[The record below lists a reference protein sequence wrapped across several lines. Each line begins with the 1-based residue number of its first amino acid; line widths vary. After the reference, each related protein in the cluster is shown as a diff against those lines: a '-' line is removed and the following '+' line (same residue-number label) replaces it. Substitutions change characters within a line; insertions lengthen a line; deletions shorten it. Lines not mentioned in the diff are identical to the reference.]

1 MALDTTFDLQPETDL
16 PDHETDLP
24 NDTQTD
30 PAPATPDTDRPAAE
44 PVSHTPGGLPAIPL
58 AITTA
63 NSAIAG
69 LSAAAITGGP
79 IGVTAA
85 GIALAAVTTGVA
97 ARSSHKK
104 KSRQAAASRST
115 SPSRTSQGGTPAR
128 TGATAP
134 NRPNRSTSPSA
145 AGRGGASNAGRG
157 GSSASGKAGRS
168 PMTSH
173 GARTAGAAP
182 RGGNRSGGLN
192 LQKAPGRNASPRHTG
207 SGAVPG
213 ARTGG
218 GLSKTPVRGNGAGK
232 GGTLRAGNTARKNPA
247 GSTTKPTSSS
257 AKGAGRL
264 GAIKNLR
271 KDAKSSAPTRAA
283 LRKQDTANRNRLADA
298 KRNLK
303 DAKHDARIGRLN
315 KKGAAAQTLA
325 KALDRA
331 HKARRATADA
341 ARDRKAQ
348 KVASRL
354 DRIRGMRRHAA
365 ARLRMRRRLATSAL
379 RYWGRRLLNASI
391 AAPFGLLG
399 ILTTPLGRKL
409 GWAWLIKPGSK
420 LLARLNQRARNAR
433 AFRDHDIRAAH
444 KTDTQRINDEI
455 AGTVPRAPRHHN
467 TYDAGVT
474 VSEALKFLFDESAS
488 EMEAAAQAYEPGG
501 NMHVL
506 QTIEGMPA
514 AVQSFA
520 NTFAIIAEKSDE
532 SWAMEPEVGEALQDV
547 FQMLS
552 KAAEAAEVV
561 KEVFEA
567 VHAHDIA
574 RIRDPRGSAEAEK
587 GWDVINN
594 EDYA

>member
-1 MALDTTFDLQPETDL
+1 MALDTTFDLPPDTDL

-30 PAPATPDTDRPAAE
+30 SAPATPATDRPAVE

-79 IGVTAA
+79 IGVTVA

-104 KSRQAAASRST
+104 KSRQQAASRSA
-115 SPSRTSQGGTPAR
+115 SPSRTSSGGTPAR
-128 TGATAP
+128 TGSTAA
-134 NRPNRSTSPSA
+134 NRSTSPSSA
-145 AGRGGASNAGRG
+145 RRGGASNAGRG
-157 GSSASGKAGRS
+157 GSSASGKASRS
-168 PMTSH
+168 PLTSN
-173 GARTAGAAP
+173 GARTTGAAS

-192 LQKAPGRNASPRHTG
+192 LQKSPGRSTAARRTGSG
-207 SGAVPG
+207 SGAVPS
-213 ARTGG
+213 ARTAG

-232 GGTLRAGNTARKNPA
+232 GGTLRAGNTARKNST
-247 GSTTKPTSSS
+247 GTTTKPTSSS
-257 AKGAGRL
+257 GKGAGRL

-341 ARDRKAQ
+341 ARDRKAH

-365 ARLRMRRRLATSAL
+365 ARLRMRRRLAASAL
-379 RYWGRRLLNASI
+379 RYWGRRLLNAGI
-391 AAPFGLLG
+391 AAPLGLLG

-420 LLARLNQRARNAR
+420 VLARLNLRARNAR

-444 KTDTQRINDEI
+444 KSDTERINDEI

-547 FQMLS
+547 FQILS
-552 KAAEAAEVV
+552 KAVDAAEVV

-567 VHAHDIA
+567 VHAPDIA
-574 RIRDPRGSAEAEK
+574 RIREPRKSVEAEK

>member
-16 PDHETDLP
+16 PDPEITVD
-24 NDTQTD
+24 DTQPATN
-30 PAPATPDTDRPAAE
+30 PAPTTDRPATE
-44 PVSHTPGGLPAIPL
+44 PISHTPGGLPAIPL

-63 NSAIAG
+63 NTAIAG
-69 LSAAAITGGP
+69 LSAAAIAGGP
-79 IGVTAA
+79 VTAA
-85 GIALAAVTTGVA
+85 AAAGLTLAAVTAGVA
-97 ARSSHKK
+97 ARGNRKK
-104 KSRQAAASRST
+104 KSRAAAPRST
-115 SPSRTSQGGTPAR
+115 SDGRSNNRSGGQGPSAR
-128 TGATAP
+128 TGSTGA
-134 NRPNRSTSPSA
+134 NRSTSPSA
-145 AGRGGASNAGRG
+145 RSGGASNAGRG
-157 GSSASGKAGRS
+157 STAASGKAGRS
-168 PMTSH
+168 PLTPANS
-173 GARTAGAAP
+173 RTPGAAS
-182 RGGNRSGGLN
+182 RGGNRAGGLN
-192 LQKAPGRNASPRHTG
+192 LQKTPGRGTTPRQSASGSRPNAR
-207 SGAVPG
+207 A
-213 ARTGG
+213 AG

-232 GGTLRAGNTARKNPA
+232 GGTLLAGNTSRKNPT
-247 GSTTKPTSSS
+247 GSSNKPTSPSG
-257 AKGAGRL
+257 KGTGRL

-271 KDAKSSAPTRAA
+271 KDTKSSAPTRAA
-283 LRKQDTANRNRLADA
+283 LRKQDTANRNRRAEA
-298 KRNLK
+298 KRAFK
-303 DAKHDARIGRLN
+303 DAKHEARIGRLN
-315 KKGAAAQTLA
+315 KKGAAARTLA

-331 HKARRATADA
+331 HKARRDLGDT
-341 ARDRKAQ
+341 ARDRKEQ

-365 ARLRMRRRLATSAL
+365 ARIRMRRRLAASAL
-379 RYWGRRLLNASI
+379 RYWGRRLLNAGI

-420 LLARLNQRARNAR
+420 VLARLNLRARNAR
-433 AFRDHDIRAAH
+433 AFRDHDIRADHDA
-444 KTDTQRINDEI
+444 DAQRINDEI
-455 AGTVPRAPRHHN
+455 AGIVPRAPRHHN
-467 TYDAGVT
+467 TYDPGVT

-532 SWAMEPEVGEALQDV
+532 SWAMEPEVGEALNDV
-547 FQMLS
+547 FQILS
-552 KAAEAAEVV
+552 KAVDAAEVV

-567 VHAHDIA
+567 VHAPDIA
-574 RIRDPRGSAEAEK
+574 RIREPRKSVEAEK